1 MNRALMIGRFQP
13 FHNGHVALARQALAD
28 CDELVIVV
36 GSAQYNFIEKDPFT
50 AGERILMIHDALA
63 EAGIDLTKCYIIPV
77 PNDDNNARWLAN
89 LRSMVPHFNTL
100 YSGNEFVD
108 HLAFSQDPSLVVRQP
123 EFSKKQEYNGTNI
136 RRLMAELKSWEPL
149 VPAAVARIIKQIDG
163 ISRIR
168 MLAKSDSKPQEW

>member
-1 MNRALMIGRFQP
+1 MIGRFQP
-13 FHNGHVALARQALAD
+13 FHNGHIALARQVLAD

-108 HLAFSQDPSLVVRQP
+108 HLAFSK
-123 EFSKKQEYNGTNI
+123 EHQEADGRAKVLGTAGPGSRSQNNKAD
-136 RRLMAELKSWEPL
+136 RRN
-149 VPAAVARIIKQIDG
+149 
-163 ISRIR
+163 
-168 MLAKSDSKPQEW
+168 

>member
-89 LRSMVPHFNTL
+89 LRSMVPHFDTL

-136 RRLMAELKSWEPL
+136 RRLITEQKSWEPL

-163 ISRIR
+163 ISRLR

>member
-50 AGERILMIHDALA
+50 AGERILMIHDALV
-63 EAGIDLTKCYIIPV
+63 EAGIDLVKCYIIPV

-89 LRSMVPHFNTL
+89 LRSMVPHFDTL
-100 YSGNEFVD
+100 YSGNKFVD

-136 RRLMAELKSWEPL
+136 RRLITEQKSWEPL

-163 ISRIR
+163 ISRLR